1 MKNLVL
7 LTSILFS
14 GSVLSK
20 TYECVDHP
28 SWPDVRKFSAK
39 IVISDSN
46 DKNEAE
52 VLSLNLSEDWPLDSK
67 CDSPKIGMMLVGVFD
82 GNELKLSLE
91 NGKECGFILYISADK
106 KNPAMLSPRK
116 SYKVFGESPYLAK
129 CNVL

>member
-1 MKNLVL
+1 MKKL
-7 LTSILFS
+7 LLLISILFS
-14 GSVLSK
+14 GSVLSR
-20 TYECVDHP
+20 TYECVEHP
-28 SWPDVRKFSAK
+28 SWPDDRKFSAK
-39 IVISDSN
+39 VVTSVLN
-46 DKNEAE
+46 DKIQAK

-67 CDSPKIGMMLVGVFD
+67 CDSPKVEMKLVGVFD

-91 NGKECGFILYISADK
+91 NGKECGFIIYISAGE